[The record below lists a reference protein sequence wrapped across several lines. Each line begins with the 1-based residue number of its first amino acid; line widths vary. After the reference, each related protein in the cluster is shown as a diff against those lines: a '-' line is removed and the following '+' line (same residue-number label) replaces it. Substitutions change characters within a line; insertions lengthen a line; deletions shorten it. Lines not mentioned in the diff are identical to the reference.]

1 MSRKLLKQWLPTRN
15 KAKELKYLQSF
26 RHVLERPEIWSLTRY
41 SVAKACAIGM
51 FVGLLPLMS
60 AQMVIS
66 GTIAIFF
73 RANLLISV
81 AVVWITNPIT
91 AAPIYYFCYRVGL
104 IILSMQPMDLGH
116 PWTLSS
122 LLHQASR
129 IWLPLCVGSFVV
141 AVIGAIISYY
151 AVLLF
156 WRVSVSLR
164 WANRKRKK
172 SSHSTK

>member
-1 MSRKLLKQWLPTRN
+1 MVADKKQSQE
-15 KAKELKYLQSF
+15 ELKYLQSF
-26 RHVLERPEIWSLTRY
+26 KHVLERPEIWSLTRY

-66 GTIAIFF
+66 GTIAIIF

-81 AVVWITNPIT
+81 VLVWITNPIT
-91 AAPIYYFCYRVGL
+91 AAPIYYFCYRIGL
-104 IILSMQPMDLGH
+104 LILQTPPMDLAQG
-116 PWTLSS
+116 WTITALM
-122 LLHQASR
+122 HEVAR
-129 IWLPLCVGSFVV
+129 IWLPLCVGCFVV
-141 AVIGAIISYY
+141 ALVGALVSYY

-164 WANRKRKK
+164 WMARKHKRA
-172 SSHSTK
+172 